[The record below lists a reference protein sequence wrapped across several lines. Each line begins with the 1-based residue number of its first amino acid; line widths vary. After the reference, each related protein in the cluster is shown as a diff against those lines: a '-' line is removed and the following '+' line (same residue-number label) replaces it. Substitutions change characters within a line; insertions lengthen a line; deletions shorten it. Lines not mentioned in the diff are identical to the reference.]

1 MYRNMDYRKINIP
14 RELVN
19 KIIRYQYREY
29 PYMEELK
36 IFLLINFYDGKRAD
50 KLFDFWIF

>member
-1 MYRNMDYRKINIP
+1 MNIP
-14 RELVN
+14 KELVN